1 MGENEKA
8 VQNCADTMK
17 RQLTF
22 KEYEIKDWAV
32 NCINIAE
39 YFVKNGHLAQ
49 AEYCLLSGFAILPE
63 DNTRKKKLRA
73 TLQMQLGRYY
83 MERMAIQAALFR
95 ESQTLDQDKALK
107 KFVEFPELSVKFPS
121 KVDDFKSIEDA
132 KTLFRLANTQFKRS
146 LDYFVLDGYVTE
158 HIQMKQ
164 DVSKLYKLL
173 SSLESDKDRFIA
185 MQERRRELLEP
196 ITKDINPKAYEV

>member
-22 KEYEIKDWAV
+22 NEYEIKDWGV

-39 YFVKNGHLAQ
+39 YFVKNGHFAQ

-83 MERMAIQAALFR
+83 MDRMAIQA
-95 ESQTLDQDKALK
+95 
-107 KFVEFPELSVKFPS
+107 
-121 KVDDFKSIEDA
+121 
-132 KTLFRLANTQFKRS
+132 
-146 LDYFVLDGYVTE
+146 
-158 HIQMKQ
+158 
-164 DVSKLYKLL
+164 
-173 SSLESDKDRFIA
+173 
-185 MQERRRELLEP
+185 
-196 ITKDINPKAYEV
+196 

>member
-63 DNTRKKKLRA
+63 ENTRKKKLRA

-95 ESQTLDQDKALK
+95 ESQTLDQHKALK
-107 KFVEFPELSVKFPS
+107 KFVEFPELSVKFPT
-121 KVDDFKSIEDA
+121 KVEDFKSIEDA

-158 HIQMKQ
+158 HIQMK
-164 DVSKLYKLL
+164 
-173 SSLESDKDRFIA
+173 
-185 MQERRRELLEP
+185 
-196 ITKDINPKAYEV
+196 